1 MEIARSGEGVSP
13 RRFRQRIVGCSR
25 LSYKNRP
32 LVPGIPEAMNEAQK
46 LRALEFFRLW
56 TNGKPIPRALLAK
69 LRRDQRDQMDA
80 FVG

>member
-1 MEIARSGEGVSP
+1 
-13 RRFRQRIVGCSR
+13 
-25 LSYKNRP
+25 
-32 LVPGIPEAMNEAQK
+32 MNEAQK